1 MARMYFKTD
10 VKYEKKKQVSSLNKI
25 HGKSYSKQKLQ
36 LYILNIFLVFS
47 LVPTISNAE
56 ISEEVAYMDGDLLVL
71 PQIVI
76 GKNTWFNV
84 SLEKLSNGNL
94 TLVSHEGKTKKILP
108 SVAVFKKGRIYI
120 NVLNDADEII
130 SNVRYKYIAG
140 TEYEFKLESFDTP
153 LLTSDISFENRNTN
167 LWVDYV
173 TVRDPIIREKISKD
187 YETCDCEYYGV
198 GYADFDLDGDDDLL
212 ISTVWWGDGID
223 LSDYTLEN
231 YRTIPIEMYLNKGK
245 DAFEYTENLFINTP
259 TLADT
264 TRRVIV
270 SDFNNDVYPDFLL
283 VATGFDAKPYP
294 GATPTLV
301 ISDISGNYY
310 SRKIDNKQHFLH
322 GAASGDID
330 SDGDSD
336 IVATS
341 FDGVLLYEN
350 DGNGNFSK
358 STIDYFKDK
367 YGIFHVEIF
376 DFNDDSYLDIITT
389 GHVWKTN
396 TQIVFGPDFVNG
408 MEINNSELTQNH
420 VVNDIQFADLD
431 GDGINEIIQSTTGGE
446 SEFYQGAYIEIIY
459 FDEEMNQESNQI
471 VYENPDRRGGVDR
484 TSPKWIWWL
493 KIADI
498 DEDGNLDIMEDD
510 KHDGTILL
518 NTGNRNFVLRT
529 E

>member
-1 MARMYFKTD
+1 MFCL
-10 VKYEKKKQVSSLNKI
+10 SKI
-25 HGKSYSKQKLQ
+25 HGKLIANKNCS
-36 LYILNIFLVFS
+36 YILNIFLVFS

-56 ISEEVAYMDGDLLVL
+56 ISEEVAYIDGDLLVL

-84 SLEKLSNGNL
+84 SLEKLSNGDL

-120 NVLNDADEII
+120 NVLNDANEII

-153 LLTSDISFENRNTN
+153 LLTSDISFENRKTN

-173 TVRDPIIREKISKD
+173 TVRDPIIKEKISSD
-187 YETCDCEYYGV
+187 YETCVCEYYGV

-212 ISTVWWGDGID
+212 VSTVWWPEEDF
-223 LSDYTLEN
+223 SDYTLEN
-231 YRTIPIEMYLNKGK
+231 YRSIPIEFYFNNGE
-245 DAFEYTENLFINTP
+245 DRFDHTENIFADAVP
-259 TLADT
+259 LADN
-264 TRRVIV
+264 TRKVLV
-270 SDFNNDVYPDFLL
+270 ADFNNDVYPDFLL
-283 VATGFDAKPYP
+283 AQTGYDGQPYP

-301 ISDISGNYY
+301 ISDISGKYR
-310 SRKIDNKQHFLH
+310 SQEIDNKPHFMH
-322 GAASGDID
+322 GAASGDVD

-350 DGNGNFSK
+350 DGKGNFSK
-358 STIDYFKDK
+358 STIDYFKYK
-367 YGIFHVEIF
+367 SGIFHVEIF
-376 DFNDDSYLDIITT
+376 DFNGDSQLDIITT
-389 GHVWKTN
+389 GHVWTTK

-408 MEINNSELTQNH
+408 IEIENSELTKNH
-420 VVNDIQFADLD
+420 VVNDIQYADLD
-431 GDGINEIIQSTTGGE
+431 DDGISEIIQSTTGGE
-446 SEFYQGAYIEIIY
+446 GEFYQGAYIEIIY
-459 FDEEMNQESNQI
+459 FDGDMNQVSNQI
-471 VYENPDRRGGVDR
+471 VYDNPDRAGGIRR

-498 DEDGNLDIMEDD
+498 NEDGRLDIMEDD